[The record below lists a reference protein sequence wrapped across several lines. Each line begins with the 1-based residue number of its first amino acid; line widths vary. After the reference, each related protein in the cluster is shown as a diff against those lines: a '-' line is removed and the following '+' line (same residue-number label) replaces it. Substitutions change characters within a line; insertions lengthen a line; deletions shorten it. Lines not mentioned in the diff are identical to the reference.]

1 MKFSLIFL
9 VMFLS
14 VGITVAQGPQGHVEK
29 SSMIKTRDSA
39 ASAKSQTTTLPIVVF
54 VHREDMKLVF
64 EIDDKVYTRDE
75 LNFELGEM
83 ALDGKDRL
91 VVVLIQD
98 NVLLTDLKEV
108 PTMALKAGFR
118 KISVFLIWKK
128 TGSMAEMF
136 LLRHDDNYAEVLFG
150 PVHHATNKPKKLRKL
165 VAPANQPTQ
174 IGQSYAFTQGVRY
187 WCARLDC
194 N

>member
-1 MKFSLIFL
+1 MRRTMFAFATIL
-9 VMFLS
+9 VLFAS
-14 VGITVAQGPQGHVEK
+14 RDYAQGPQGYVEK
-29 SSMIKTRDSA
+29 GSATKTKELA
-39 ASAKSQTTTLPIVVF
+39 GPVKSQTSTLPIVVF
-54 VHREDMKLVF
+54 VHRDDMKLVF
-64 EIDDKVYTRDE
+64 EIEDKVYTRDE

-98 NVLLTDLKEV
+98 NVMLTDLKEV

-118 KISVFLIWKK
+118 KVSVFLIWQK

-165 VAPANQPTQ
+165 LAPTNQP
-174 IGQSYAFTQGVRY
+174 
-187 WCARLDC
+187 
-194 N
+194 